1 MNIILIGGPGSGKST
16 YAEFITKEFGI
27 DHIYP
32 GELLRKEKEKGGEI
46 AKRLSNL
53 GKGGFAPNDIVLDLI
68 KDAVAKADKGFVF
81 DGYPRYMQQVKDL
94 EKEGIKIDKVVY
106 LNVSPE
112 EVIRRLTKRGRADDK
127 PEIIKNRIA
136 LYKKETGPVVEYYRN
151 KPGFIEVK
159 AEGGEPKDIAKKI
172 INRLKGKTLSE
183 FKMYLNEGVYDPGI
197 FKAFF
202 LAGGPGSGKTFVT
215 QSAFAGTGLKVVNS
229 DAAFERG
236 LKQANLSLKMPD
248 EEEYFRNII
257 RQRAKTTASNILD
270 TYVQGRLGL
279 VIDATGRDL
288 PLVQRQVGMLR
299 NIGYDCY
306 MVFVNTSL
314 DVALERNKTRS
325 RSIPE
330 YIVKKSWEGVQAN
343 IGAFQRVF
351 SPNKMLIVDNNR
363 SEKELVSMVLSQAS
377 KFIRSRL
384 KTKPENGIAL
394 SWIKKE
400 LELKRKWDLK
410 TLY

>member
-94 EKEGIKIDKVVY
+94 EKEGIKIDKIVY

-400 LELKRKWDLK
+400 LELKRK
-410 TLY
+410 

>member
-16 YAEFITKEFGI
+16 YAEFITKEFNI

-53 GKGGFAPNDIVLDLI
+53 GKGGFAPNDIVLKLV

-81 DGYPRYMQQVKDL
+81 DGFPRYMQQVRDL

-106 LNVSPE
+106 LNVSTE
-112 EVIRRLTKRGRADDK
+112 EVIRRLTARGRADDK
-127 PEIIKNRIA
+127 PEIIKNRIT

-159 AEGGEPKDIAKKI
+159 AEGGKPEEIAKKI

-236 LKQANLSLKMPD
+236 LKKANLSLKMPD

-288 PLVQRQVGMLR
+288 PLVQRQVGMLK

-306 MVFVNTSL
+306 MVLVNTSL
-314 DVALERNKTRS
+314 DVALERNKRRP

-343 IGAFQRVF
+343 IGSFQRVF

-363 SEKELVSMVLSQAS
+363 SEKELVTMVLNQAS

-384 KTKPENGIAL
+384 RTKPENGIAL

-400 LELKRKWDLK
+400 LELKRR
-410 TLY
+410 

>member
-53 GKGGFAPNDIVLDLI
+53 GKGGFAPNDIVLKLI
-68 KDAVAKADKGFVF
+68 KDAVAKADNGFVF
-81 DGYPRYMQQVKDL
+81 DGFPRYMQQVKDL

-112 EVIRRLTKRGRADDK
+112 EVIRRLTARGRADDK

-136 LYKKETGPVVEYYRN
+136 LYKKETGPVVEYYR
-151 KPGFIEVK
+151 KRPGFIEVK
-159 AEGGEPKDIAKKI
+159 AEGGKPEEIANRI
-172 INRLKGKTLSE
+172 IKQLKAKPLRE
-183 FKMYLNEGVYDPGI
+183 FREYLNEGVYDPGI

-215 QSAFAGTGLKVVNS
+215 ASAFGGTGLKVVNS
-229 DAAFERG
+229 DKAFERG

-248 EEEYFRNII
+248 EEEYFRNIV
-257 RQRAKTTASNILD
+257 RQKAKMTTTTMLD
-270 TYVQGRLGL
+270 KYVEGRLGL
-279 VIDATGRDL
+279 VIDATGRDKD
-288 PLVQRQVGMLR
+288 LVQRQHSMLR

-314 DVALERNKTRS
+314 DVALERNNKRS
-325 RSIPE
+325 RSLPE
-330 YIVKKSWEGVQAN
+330 YIVKNSWQGVQAN
-343 IGAFQRVF
+343 IGSFQRIF

-363 SEKELVSMVLSQAS
+363 SEQELVTQTLNTAS
-377 KFIRSRL
+377 KFIRSKL
-384 KTKPENGIAL
+384 TTKPENGIAL

-400 LELKRKWDLK
+400 LEAKRR
-410 TLY
+410 